1 MRILSLNTWHG
12 ECKPALRAFLLSQL
26 ETVDVFC
33 LQEASGDAIEEI
45 ITALFAGPEFQIAI
59 ATKDGYVSDGYCVYI
74 IAKKPITLLSGL
86 PLLDDGDPDT
96 GLALAAK
103 LQVDSEHLVIVSVHG
118 MPYPGD
124 KLDSE
129 GRLRQTRQLLEWLG
143 DQPIPAIVCGDFNL
157 DPATKSVQRF
167 AAAGYRDLVKEYQI
181 ATTRNRLAWEKW
193 PNNMQLYADYTFVS
207 PGVTVTDFRVPAME
221 VSDHLPMI
229 IDVNLLEQ

>member
-1 MRILSLNTWHG
+1 MKILSLNTWHG
-12 ECKPALRAFLLSQL
+12 ECGPELRAFLLSQL

-33 LQEASGDAIEEI
+33 LQEANGESIDAIIAE
-45 ITALFAGPEFQIAI
+45 LFSGSQFYVANV
-59 ATKDGYVSDGYCVYI
+59 TKDGGVSRGYCLYT
-74 IAKKPITLLSGL
+74 IAKAPITLISQHA
-86 PLLDDGDPDT
+86 LLEASDHET
-96 GLALAAK
+96 GQAFATELE
-103 LQVDSEHLVIVSVHG
+103 VGGGRIIVVNVHG

-157 DPATKSVQRF
+157 DPATKSVQKF
-167 AAAGYRDLVKEYQI
+167 AAAGYRDLVKEHQI